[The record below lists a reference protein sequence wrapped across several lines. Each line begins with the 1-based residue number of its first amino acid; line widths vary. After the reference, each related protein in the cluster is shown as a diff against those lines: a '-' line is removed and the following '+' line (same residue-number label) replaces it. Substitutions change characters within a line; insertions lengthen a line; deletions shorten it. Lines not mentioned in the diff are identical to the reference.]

1 MQNQQLAGPVGQASR
16 PVPAFFRSLLA
27 LFRITG
33 RFALNLSTVGLIGLA
48 LLVALVISSRN
59 LASFWTVIYKLVIGA
74 VAMGVCL
81 FVMEKVNTTDEI
93 KWFSSF
99 VAGILI
105 SLVATGVPW
114 K

>member
-1 MQNQQLAGPVGQASR
+1 M
-16 PVPAFFRSLLA
+16 
-27 LFRITG
+27 
-33 RFALNLSTVGLIGLA
+33 NLSTVGLVGIA
-48 LLVALVISSRN
+48 VLVALIITSRN
-59 LASFWTVIYKLVIGA
+59 LTSFWTVIYKLVIGA

-99 VAGILI
+99 VVGTLI